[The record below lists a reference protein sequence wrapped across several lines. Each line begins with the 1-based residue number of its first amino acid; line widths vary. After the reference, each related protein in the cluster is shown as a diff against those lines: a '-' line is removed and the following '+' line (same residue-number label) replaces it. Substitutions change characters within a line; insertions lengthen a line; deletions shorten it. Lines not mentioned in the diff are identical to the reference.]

1 MIDDLRAKI
10 DEIDEK
16 LVELMN
22 RRASTALEIGQY
34 KKKKN
39 WGVTDEKRE
48 EAVLNRV
55 NELND
60 GPFSDEQVERI
71 YGQLISETKEIQ
83 KEIKVEV
90 DEDDSSDEAGSN

>member
-1 MIDDLRAKI
+1 MIDDLRAEI
-10 DEIDEK
+10 DRIDEK

-34 KKKKN
+34 KKKKS
-39 WGVTDEKRE
+39 WSITDEERE
-48 EAVLNRV
+48 ETVLNQV
-55 NELND
+55 KELND

-83 KEIKVEV
+83 KEIHVEV
-90 DEDDSSDEAGSN
+90 DTDDSSDEAGSN

>member
-34 KKKKN
+34 KEKRS
-39 WGVTDEKRE
+39 WRITDEERE

-55 NELND
+55 KGLND
-60 GPFSDEQVERI
+60 GPFSDEQMERI

-90 DEDDSSDEAGSN
+90 DADDSSDEAGRN